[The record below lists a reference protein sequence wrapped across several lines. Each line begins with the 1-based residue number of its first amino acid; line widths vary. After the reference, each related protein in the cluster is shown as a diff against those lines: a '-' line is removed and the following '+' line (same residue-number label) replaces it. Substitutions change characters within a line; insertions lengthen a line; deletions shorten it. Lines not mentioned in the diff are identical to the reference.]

1 MRCVTPAKDA
11 PAPLDARRPERTDG
25 RPAPELRATAT
36 APVSASHDALG
47 GSPLDPRLTFAS
59 FVIGRSN
66 TLAHAAARQVAE
78 GRRGDRVMF
87 NPLYIHAGVGLGKT
101 HLLQAVTWAGNS
113 GSERKVLYLTAE
125 KFMYGF
131 VAALKT
137 QTALA
142 FKEALR
148 GIDVLVIDDLQFL
161 QGKSTQAEFCHTLNA
176 LIDAGRQVVI
186 AADRPPSDLESL
198 DDRVR
203 SRLAGGLVV
212 EMGSLGEELRLGIL
226 KSRVA
231 AARAH
236 HATFDVPAPVLDYLA
251 RTITHNGRDLEG
263 AVNRLLAH
271 SKLNAQPVTLEM
283 AEREV
288 RDLIRPQEPKRIK
301 IEDIQRVVARQ
312 YNVSRSDLL
321 SSRRTANV
329 VRPRQVAMYLAKTL
343 TLRSLPEI
351 GRRFGGRDHTTVLH
365 AVRKIEALVA
375 KDVALVRRGRSRSSA
390 SCRSNARTGS
400 SPPCGTGWPV
410 AAAADR
416 GAAGHFCRKR
426 GERPRRFPCAG
437 GHPRHLAVPPRVWSN
452 PASIRLFGFQMPRRC
467 LSGRPAFP
475 SLGSGGYCNEG
486 HGRTRATA
494 EIAGPR
500 PSRGRA
506 PQHHSDPRQRA
517 VPRRKRPA
525 VAESHRPRPR
535 GDRNAGGGNRDRRL
549 DHRAGAHV
557 LRHRAQ
563 TARRLADRAGR
574 RRRPRGAGDPR
585 RPLALH
591 AADPAGKRFPGSR
604 RRRHDAFVHAGRR
617 RPEAADR
624 PHAVRDLDRRDAL
637 LPQRHLSARAGTRQ
651 GRDPARGR
659 DRRPSAGAGRSAV
672 AEGRGRHAGRDRAAQ
687 DRRRSAAADRGQ

>member
-1 MRCVTPAKDA
+1 AERVLSCWQAELPGVERVDLTVRAMRCATPAKEAAA
-11 PAPLDARRPERTDG
+11 PVEARRTERNDAR
-25 RPAPELRATAT
+25 PASALRAVAT
-36 APVSASHDALG
+36 APVSANHEALG

-78 GRRGDRVMF
+78 GRRGDAGMF
-87 NPLYIHAGVGLGKT
+87 NPLYIHAGVGKT

-236 HATFDVPAPVLDYLA
+236 HASFDVPEAVLDYLA

-263 AVNRLLAH
+263 AINRLLAH
-271 SKLNAQPVTLEM
+271 SKLNNQPVTLEM

-375 KDVALVRRGRSRSSA
+375 RDTALSEEVESL
-390 SCRSNARTGS
+390 
-400 SPPCGTGWPV
+400 
-410 AAAADR
+410 
-416 GAAGHFCRKR
+416 KR
-426 GERPRRFPCAG
+426 QLQE
-437 GHPRHLAVPPRVWSN
+437 
-452 PASIRLFGFQMPRRC
+452 
-467 LSGRPAFP
+467 
-475 SLGSGGYCNEG
+475 
-486 HGRTRATA
+486 
-494 EIAGPR
+494 
-500 PSRGRA
+500 
-506 PQHHSDPRQRA
+506 
-517 VPRRKRPA
+517 
-525 VAESHRPRPR
+525 
-535 GDRNAGGGNRDRRL
+535 
-549 DHRAGAHV
+549 
-557 LRHRAQ
+557 
-563 TARRLADRAGR
+563 
-574 RRRPRGAGDPR
+574 
-585 RPLALH
+585 
-591 AADPAGKRFPGSR
+591 
-604 RRRHDAFVHAGRR
+604 
-617 RPEAADR
+617 
-624 PHAVRDLDRRDAL
+624 
-637 LPQRHLSARAGTRQ
+637 
-651 GRDPARGR
+651 
-659 DRRPSAGAGRSAV
+659 
-672 AEGRGRHAGRDRAAQ
+672 
-687 DRRRSAAADRGQ
+687 